1 MEKIKIDSIKDIL
14 KQDNSIIVVYL
25 FGSQI
30 KDKSNKYS
38 DIDIAILFDDK
49 VKEEKYTDKQI
60 AIINN
65 LSSVLSRE
73 IDAIV
78 LNRAPLFLKYHILKE
93 GIKIYEKPDREQH
106 DFEAKAI
113 VEYFDFLP
121 IKNRIENGLLTKIKE
136 A

>member
-1 MEKIKIDSIKDIL
+1 MEKIKIDSIKNIL

-30 KDKSNKYS
+30 KGKSSKYS

-49 VKEEKYTDKQI
+49 VKKEEYTDKQI

-65 LSSVLSRE
+65 LSSILSKE
-73 IDAIV
+73 IDVIV
-78 LNRAPLFLKYHILKE
+78 LNQTSLFLKYHILKE
-93 GIKIYEKPDREQH
+93 GIRIYEKPDRGQH

-113 VEYFDFLP
+113 VEYLDFLP

>member
-65 LSSVLSRE
+65 LSSVLSKE